1 MILKA
6 YAKVNLILRVTG
18 KLDNGYHS
26 LQMINSKINIY
37 DEIQINKNS
46 KNIDTLTFINSNLTS
61 NDNLVLKALKLFKD
75 TYHIKD
81 TFDIQI
87 TKNIPVG
94 AGMGGGSS
102 DVACIINYLKDI
114 YDIDLDTNLFNNLGA
129 DIKYFLYKGIKYVEG
144 TGDIIYNKDIL
155 TKTTDFVIV
164 YPNINIVTS
173 DVFKLNTKYSQY
185 IDKDKLINEFE
196 KNDYH
201 IYINDLEEATFNL
214 NKELQLLK
222 EELSKMGYTV
232 MTGSGSTM
240 MVFSNNIDDIYDK
253 CINKFK
259 EYYIRKVKIIQE

>member
-6 YAKVNLILRVTG
+6 YAKVNLILRVIG

-26 LQMINSKINIY
+26 LQTINSKINIY

-46 KNIDTLTFINSNLTS
+46 KDIDTLTFINSNLTS

-81 TFDIQI
+81 TFDIKI
-87 TKNIPVG
+87 TKNIPIG

-102 DVACIINYLKDI
+102 DVACIVQYLKDI
-114 YDIDLDTNLFNNLGA
+114 YNVDLDINLFNTLGS

-164 YPNINIVTS
+164 YPNINIATS
-173 DVFKLNTKYSQY
+173 RVFKLNTKYSQY
-185 IDKDKLINEFE
+185 IDKEKLINEFE

-201 IYINDLEEATFNL
+201 IYTNDLEEATFNL
-214 NKELQLLK
+214 NNDLQLLK
-222 EELSKMGYTV
+222 KELSKIGYTV

-240 MVFSNNIDDIYDK
+240 MVFGNNVDEIYNE
-253 CINKFK
+253 CIKKFK
-259 EYYIRKVKIIQE
+259 EYYIRKAKIIKE